1 MPSTFYN
8 QYQKFN
14 IFIFCN

>member
-1 MPSTFYN
+1 MFYN

-14 IFIFCN
+14 FFIFCI